1 MLQHARVSIASL
13 ALGVSLV
20 VAPPSDAQ
28 TQYTVVELPGLP
40 GSASDHASGVND
52 RGEVIGLSGPHAPV
66 AVAWTRDGLVELGAL
81 LASEPDSV
89 AYSINKRGDIVGDS
103 LFSRSTFPVQR
114 HGFVWR
120 DGVMADLG
128 TLPGRTDS
136 YANAINDRGEIAGTA
151 YGTLVDSNLVLWSEG
166 AIHDLGAVRASSA
179 WVTDMNNRRQIV
191 GYASFG
197 SFSRPF
203 LWQDGVFTYLPSLVE
218 SRSSFPQSINDRGE
232 IAGSSEAP
240 DGTRH
245 AVLWRDGAI
254 VDLGLLPGSFNTAAT
269 SINERGQVVGFAL
282 DLLNPGI
289 HNRAFLWEDGRMVE
303 LAPMLGRAWAIATAI
318 NDHGEIVGFQADAVN
333 YGDRAILWIPK
344 KGR

>member
-1 MLQHARVSIASL
+1 MLQHARFSIAPV
-13 ALGVSLV
+13 ALGVSLAL
-20 VAPPSDAQ
+20 APPSHAQ
-28 TQYTVVELPGLP
+28 TQYTVVELAGLP

-52 RGEVIGLSGPHAPV
+52 RGEVIGLSGPHAPD
-66 AVAWTRDGLVELGAL
+66 AVAWTRDGLVELGGL

-89 AYSINKRGDIVGDS
+89 PRSINKRGDIVGDS
-103 LFSRSTFPVQR
+103 LFSNSVWPFQR
-114 HGFVWR
+114 HGFLWR
-120 DGVMADLG
+120 DGAMTDLG
-128 TLPGRTDS
+128 TLPGKAET
-136 YANAINDRGEIAGTA
+136 YAVAINDRGEIAGTA
-151 YGTLVDSNLVLWSEG
+151 YTIGFGSNLVLWSDG

-191 GYASFG
+191 GYAG
-197 SFSRPF
+197 GATSRPF
-203 LWQDGVFTYLPSLVE
+203 LWQDGVLTYLPSLTD
-218 SRSSFPQSINDRGE
+218 SGSSFPLSINDRGE

-254 VDLGLLPGSFNTAAT
+254 VDLGLLPGSFNTVAT

-289 HNRAFLWEDGRMVE
+289 HNRAFLWEDGRMIE
-303 LAPMLGRAWAIATAI
+303 LAPMPGRAWAIASAI

-333 YGDRAILWIPK
+333 YGDRAIMWIPK

>member
-1 MLQHARVSIASL
+1 MLQHARFSIASVV
-13 ALGVSLV
+13 LGVSLV
-20 VAPPSDAQ
+20 LAPPSHAQ
-28 TQYTVVELPGLP
+28 TQYTVVELAGLP
-40 GSASDHASGVND
+40 GSASDHTNGVND
-52 RGEVIGLSGPHAPV
+52 RGEVIGLSGPHAPD
-66 AVAWTRDGLVELGAL
+66 AVAWTRDGLVELGGL

-89 AYSINKRGDIVGDS
+89 PRSINKRGDIVGDS
-103 LFSRSTFPVQR
+103 LFSNSVWPFQR

-120 DGVMADLG
+120 DGAMTDLG

-136 YANAINDRGEIAGTA
+136 YAAAINDRGEIAGTS
-151 YGTLVDSNLVLWSEG
+151 YGTLLGSNLVLWSDG

-191 GYASFG
+191 GYAG
-197 SFSRPF
+197 GATSRPF
-203 LWQDGVFTYLPSLVE
+203 LWQDGVLTYLPSLTD
-218 SRSSFPQSINDRGE
+218 SGSSFPLSINDRGE

-282 DLLNPGI
+282 DLWNPGI
-289 HNRAFLWEDGRMVE
+289 HNRAFLWEEGRMSE
-303 LAPMLGRAWAIATAI
+303 LAPMPGRAWAIASAI
-318 NDHGEIVGFQADAVN
+318 NNRGEIVGFQADAVN
-333 YGDRAILWIPK
+333 YGDRAIMWIPK